1 MDDTG
6 RRAVE
11 RAIATMRANLGE
23 PLCMDD
29 LARAALFSKF
39 YFSRLFQRATGISPA
54 RFLSAMRLAEA
65 KRLLRCTP
73 VTVTS
78 ISHQVGYSSVG
89 TFSTQF
95 SIRVGT
101 SPNSYRHFGSVDLTR
116 HDDTDDPNL
125 GIVRGNVA
133 APESMP
139 HWPIFVGLF
148 PGRIPEG
155 RPIRHTVLDG
165 AGPYVLRDVPMGSWH
180 LLAHLMEPGVSYD
193 EVSYV
198 GALGSIGIR
207 SGVVARLAE
216 VRLHPV
222 RSFDPPVLVALP
234 RPRIPMPAEL
244 TG

>member
-1 MDDTG
+1 MDDTV

-23 PLCMDD
+23 PITMDD
-29 LARAALFSKF
+29 LARSALFSKF
-39 YFSRLFQRATGISPA
+39 YFSRLFQQATGVSPA

-65 KRLLRCTP
+65 KRLLRRTSM
-73 VTVTS
+73 TVTS

-101 SPNSYRHFGSVDLTR
+101 SPNSYRHFGSVDLTE
-116 HDDTDDPNL
+116 HDDSGDPNL
-125 GIVRGNVA
+125 GIVRGNVV
-133 APESMP
+133 APESLP
-139 HWPIFVGLF
+139 RWPIFVGLF
-148 PGRIPEG
+148 PCRIPEG
-155 RPIRHTVLDG
+155 RPVRHTLLDG
-165 AGPYVLRDVPMGSWH
+165 AGSYVLRDVPMGSWH
-180 LLAHLMEPGVSYD
+180 LLAHLMEPGMSYD
-193 EVSYV
+193 EVSHV

-207 SGVVARLAE
+207 SGAVARLAD
-216 VRLHPV
+216 VRLRPV

-234 RPRIPMPAEL
+234 RPRIPVLARL

>member
-6 RRAVE
+6 RCAVE

-23 PLCMDD
+23 PLTMDD
-29 LARAALFSKF
+29 LARSALFSKF
-39 YFSRLFQRATGISPA
+39 YFSRLFQQATGVSPA

-73 VTVTS
+73 VTVTR

-101 SPNSYRHFGSVDLTR
+101 SPNSYRHFGSVDLGQE
-116 HDDTDDPNL
+116 DGCGDPNL
-125 GIVRGNVA
+125 GVVRGNVVA
-133 APESMP
+133 AESLP
-139 HWPIFVGLF
+139 RWPIFVGLF

-155 RPIRHTVLDG
+155 RPVRHTLLDG
-165 AGPYVLRDVPMGSWH
+165 PGPYVLRDVPMGSWH
-180 LLAHLMEPGVSYD
+180 LLAHLMEPGLSYD
-193 EVSYV
+193 QVSHV
-198 GALGSIGIR
+198 GALGSISIR
-207 SGVVARLAE
+207 SGVVARLAD
-216 VRLHPV
+216 VRLRPV

-234 RPRIPMPAEL
+234 RPRIPVLAQL

>member
-23 PLCMDD
+23 PLTMDD

-39 YFSRLFQRATGISPA
+39 YFSRIFLQATGVSPA

-65 KRLLRCTP
+65 KRLLRNTP
-73 VTVTS
+73 STVTC
-78 ISHQVGYSSVG
+78 ISHLVGYSSVG

-101 SPNSYRHFGSVDLTR
+101 SPNSYRHFGSVELAENHGFGDPDL
-116 HDDTDDPNL
+116 
-125 GIVRGNVA
+125 GVVRGNVV
-133 APESMP
+133 APTGVPE
-139 HWPIFVGLF
+139 WPIFVGLF

-155 RPIRHTVLDG
+155 RPVRHTVLNA
-165 AGPYVLRDVPMGSWH
+165 AGSYLLRDVPMGTWY
-180 LLAHLMEPGVSYD
+180 LLAHLMEPGAGYG
-193 EVSYV
+193 EVSHV
-198 GALGSIGIR
+198 GALGSIEIQP
-207 SGVVARLAE
+207 GVVARLADF
-216 VRLHPV
+216 RLRPV
-222 RSFDPPVLVALP
+222 RPFDPPVLVALP
-234 RPRIPMPAEL
+234 RPRMPALAEL

>member
-1 MDDTG
+1 MEDTG

-23 PLCMDD
+23 PLTMDD

-39 YFSRLFQRATGISPA
+39 YFSRLFQQATGVSPA

-73 VTVTS
+73 ITVTS

-101 SPNSYRHFGSVDLTR
+101 SPNSYRHFGSVELA
-116 HDDTDDPNL
+116 DDDCCGDPNL
-125 GIVRGNVA
+125 GIVRGNVVT
-133 APESMP
+133 PMSVP
-139 HWPIFVGLF
+139 DWPIFVGLF

-155 RPIRHTVLDG
+155 RPIRHTMLDR
-165 AGPYVLRDVPMGSWH
+165 AGPYVLRDVPMGTWY
-180 LLAHLMEPGVSYD
+180 LLAHLMEPGMAYD
-193 EVSYV
+193 EVSYI
-198 GALGSIGIR
+198 GARGSIDIQP
-207 SGVVARLAE
+207 GVIARLAD
-216 VRLHPV
+216 VPLRPV
-222 RSFDPPVLVALP
+222 RSFDPPLLVALP
-234 RPRIPMPAEL
+234 RPRVPALAEL